1 MEKGVPDR
9 GNHLCQAE
17 RRLGDQELRG
27 RVVWIEC
34 IAIEVPWRSGGKGDP
49 GGRREELE
57 LHDQIFTSFCSPAED
72 PRPGRQLGVV
82 EE

>member
-9 GNHLCQAE
+9 GNLLCQVE

-27 RVVWIEC
+27 SVAWIEC
-34 IAIEVPWRSGGKGDP
+34 VANEVPWRPGGKGDP
-49 GGRREELE
+49 GGHREELE
-57 LHDQIFTSFCSPAED
+57 LHGQILHPSAHLQRS
-72 PRPGRQLGVV
+72 PGRQLGVV